1 MAGNAVTLTFGG
13 DATALQRAAQQ
24 ATQATDAVADSVTS
38 ASNQMGSAAQESTDL
53 TTKLGHLGSAVDG
66 ATTAIDSIGGSVQ
79 AFADIQ
85 NMASNR
91 AAEQARKVAAVEQA
105 SIDLEQATVDLTQA
119 NLDLGQSFLDG
130 KQAGVDAQQALIDA
144 KQATL
149 DAQVAQEDY
158 NAAVKEHGKDSAEAK
173 QALIDLEQA
182 QADLNQA
189 HLDGEQAAAD
199 AAQATNDGKQA
210 TLDATQAVRSGKDAQ
225 LDLNEAM
232 TAANPTGL
240 QKWADKIQLLTP
252 LLTAVIGVVGLVT
265 AAQWAWNAAQ
275 AASPTTW
282 IVIGI
287 VALIAAIVL
296 VATKTTWFQ
305 ATWEAVWG
313 VLKAIGAW
321 FAGPFAD
328 FFVATW
334 DAIVGAATA
343 VGAWFAGPFAGFF
356 VALWNNVVGAVVWVK
371 DRFIENW
378 NKIKSFVGGVGDFI
392 AGIPG
397 KLKNAFSAVTSAI
410 FAPFRAAF
418 NMVADA
424 WNSTIGRL
432 HWSVPGWV
440 PGVGGNS
447 ISAPRLPKY
456 HQGGIVSGAMG
467 AETLAVLQAGER
479 VSPAGGSGSFDNLHV
494 TVELI
499 GDGVLRVVRA
509 EVGKRGGDPVRVLGN
524 TGG

>member
-13 DATALQRAAQQ
+13 DATQLQRAAQQ
-24 ATQATDAVADSVTS
+24 ATQATTQVASSVSDAG
-38 ASNQMGSAAQESTDL
+38 NQMGAAAQESTDF

-66 ATTAIDSIGGSVQ
+66 ATTAIDSVGGSLQ
-79 AFADIQ
+79 ALADIQ

-91 AAEQARKVAAVEQA
+91 AAEQARKEAAVEQA
-105 SIDLEQATVDLTQA
+105 AIDLEQATVDLTQA
-119 NLDLGQSFLDG
+119 NLDLNQSFLDG

-149 DAQVAQEDY
+149 DAQSAQNDY
-158 NAAVKEHGKDSAEAK
+158 NDAVKEHGKNSIEAK

-232 TAANPTGL
+232 TAANPSGL
-240 QKWADKIQLLTP
+240 QKWADKLQLLTP
-252 LLTAVIGVVGLVT
+252 LLSAVVGIIGLVT
-265 AAQWAWNAAQ
+265 AAQWVWNASLW
-275 AASPTTW
+275 ASPVTW
-282 IVIGI
+282 IVL
-287 VALIAAIVL
+287 AIAALVAIIVL

-313 VLKAIGAW
+313 FMKDVGAW

-328 FFVATW
+328 FFVK
-334 DAIVGAATA
+334 
-343 VGAWFAGPFAGFF
+343 
-356 VALWNNVVGAVVWVK
+356 LWNGIVFGAVWVK
-371 DRFIENW
+371 DRFVETW
-378 NKIKSFVGGVGDFI
+378 TKIKNFVSSAGDFL
-392 AGIPG
+392 ASIPD
-397 KLKNAFSAVTSAI
+397 KLKSAFSAVTNAI
-410 FAPFRAAF
+410 FAPFKAAF

-424 WNSTIGRL
+424 WNHTIGRL
-432 HWSVPGWV
+432 SWTVPGWV

-447 ISAPRLPKY
+447 ISAPKLPKY
-456 HQGGIVSGAMG
+456 HQGGIVSGALG
-467 AETLAVLQAGER
+467 AESLAILQAGER
-479 VSPAGGSGSFDNLHV
+479 VSPSSGSGSFDNLHV
-494 TVELI
+494 TVELV
-499 GDGVLRVVRA
+499 GDGVIRVVRS
-509 EVGKRGGDPVRVLGN
+509 EVGKRGGDVQRALGVN
-524 TGG
+524 RG